1 MVSIAEISSRIRF
14 WRNADRIGPD
24 VLLTHWRLYFKTTMR
39 KLCVDKF
46 KYFGGG
52 AEFRPGA
59 YAEACSKISIGNNVV
74 IRPGTFLFADPT
86 EGGGGIIIEDDV
98 MMGAGVH
105 FYTNN
110 HEFSDVTKPIIE
122 QGYPE
127 PTQSDSITL
136 RRGCWIGACAIIL
149 PGVEVG
155 ENAVVGAGTVVTKSV
170 PPRVVF
176 AGNPGRTIKKLSID
190 TVCSS

>member
-1 MVSIAEISSRIRF
+1 MLSIPEVVSRIRF

-24 VLLTHWRLYFKTTMR
+24 ILLTHWRLYFKSTMK
-39 KLCVDKF
+39 KLCQQKF
-46 KYFGGG
+46 KRFDEG

-59 YAEACSKISIGNNVV
+59 YAEACSKIEIGKNVV
-74 IRPGTFLFADPT
+74 IRPGTMLFADPT
-86 EGGGGIIIEDDV
+86 EGGGGIVIEDNV
-98 MMGAGVH
+98 LIGAGVH

-110 HEFSDVTKPIIE
+110 HAFSDVSKPIFE

-127 PTQSDSITL
+127 PKLTDSITL
-136 RRGCWIGACAIIL
+136 RKGSWIGACAIIL

-176 AGNPGRTIKKLSID
+176 AGNPGRIIKTMD
-190 TVCSS
+190 TTPSCS

>member
-1 MVSIAEISSRIRF
+1 MVSISEILARIRF

-24 VLLTHWRLYFKTTMR
+24 ILLTHWRLYFKSTMR
-39 KLCVDKF
+39 RLCVEKF
-46 KYFGGG
+46 KYFGEG

-59 YAEACSKISIGNNVV
+59 YAEACSKIAIGNHVV

-86 EGGGGIIIEDDV
+86 EGGGSIVIEDMV
-98 MMGAGVH
+98 LIGSAVH

-110 HEFSDVTKPIIE
+110 HNFTDASKTIFE

-127 PTQSDSITL
+127 PTISDSIIL
-136 RRGCWIGACAIIL
+136 RRGCWIGAGVIIM

-155 ENAVVGAGTVVTKSV
+155 ENAVIGAGTVVTRSV
-170 PPRVVF
+170 PKRAIF
-176 AGNPGRTIKKLSID
+176 AGNPGKIIRIQDGAKEQ
-190 TVCSS
+190 